1 MFRVVA
7 VEGWRG
13 SVCVQTCVCACTC
26 MCARV
31 LVVQEKGSYIDWNF
45 KSGYISR
52 QNILKPLGK
61 EKYPC

>member
-1 MFRVVA
+1 MY
-7 VEGWRG
+7 
-13 SVCVQTCVCACTC
+13 VCRRVCACTC

-52 QNILKPLGK
+52 QNILKSLGK